1 MAPEPDL
8 SGASSGGFGLFI
20 MENAVDRVSYDV
32 PLPGMV
38 RISLY
43 KTFFA
48 EENPAMDGHGDKER
62 HRP

>member
-1 MAPEPDL
+1 
-8 SGASSGGFGLFI
+8 

-48 EENPAMDGHGDKER
+48 EENPAMDGHGDKE
-62 HRP
+62 HYRP